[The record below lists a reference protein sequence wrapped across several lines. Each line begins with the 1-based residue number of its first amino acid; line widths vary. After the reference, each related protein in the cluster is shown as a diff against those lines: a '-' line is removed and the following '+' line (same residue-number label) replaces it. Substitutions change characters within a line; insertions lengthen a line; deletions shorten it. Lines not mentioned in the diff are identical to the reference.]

1 MINQLGKWIE
11 ESNEIVFFGGAGTST
26 ESKIPDFRSQTGLYS
41 CKYGDYSP
49 ETILSHSFF
58 FRHPDIFY
66 EFCRKKIFFKD
77 AKPNKAHLALA
88 KLEDEGRLSAVIT
101 QNIDGLHQL
110 GGSKNVLELHGSI
123 NKNICI
129 NCGKAYSLEY
139 IADEKFKVPICD
151 DCGGIVRPDIV
162 LYEEALDMSVFQSA
176 ADYIR
181 RADLL
186 IVGGTS
192 LLVYPAAGLVSEF
205 DKGRMVLI
213 NRQETPFDRKADML
227 VHDGIGDTLEKAVFG
242 GEYNEIQQP

>member
-1 MINQLGKWIE
+1 M
-11 ESNEIVFFGGAGTST
+11 
-26 ESKIPDFRSQTGLYS
+26 YS

-110 GGSKNVLELHGSI
+110 GGSKNVLELHGTI
-123 NKNICI
+123 QKNSCT
-129 NCGKAYSLEY
+129 NCGKAYSLDY
-139 IADEKFKVPICD
+139 IADGKFKVPTCL

-162 LYEEALDMSVFQSA
+162 LYEEALDMSLFQSA
-176 ADYIR
+176 AEHIR

-205 DKGRMVLI
+205 DKGKMILI
-213 NRQETPFDRKADML
+213 NRQETPFDGKADM
-227 VHDGIGDTLEKAVFG
+227 VVRDSIGETLGKAVFG
-242 GEYNEIQQP
+242 GEGNEIQQL